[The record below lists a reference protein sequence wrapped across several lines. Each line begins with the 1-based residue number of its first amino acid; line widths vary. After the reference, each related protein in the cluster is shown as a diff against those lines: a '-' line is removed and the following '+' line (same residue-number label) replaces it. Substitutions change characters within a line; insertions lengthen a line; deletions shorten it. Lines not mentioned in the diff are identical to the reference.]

1 MVTEPAIIRTLTL
14 TTAIALLA
22 GGAEFLHA
30 RRIQATAP
38 LLRANQASP
47 APWTHHL
54 PWIRTVCIALLAG
67 ALSILFHAS
76 DSTQRGK
83 NHLRERH
90 LIVLLDVSPSMLI
103 RDAGESGS
111 ESRAERASRILTE
124 LLNRCP
130 GDHLKISLVAFYT
143 EPKPLVQATND
154 RNVIRYMAS
163 ELPLHILFKPGKT
176 DLLKSLNL
184 TPKLI
189 PELPYRSASLL
200 VLSDGDA
207 IANTGLNPLP
217 NSFDEAL
224 FVGVGRTS
232 GGTFIDDHNSRQ
244 DSASLA
250 SLARRLRATYLDL
263 NLKPL
268 PLNVLPNLTL
278 PSSSSPL
285 SSDRLVPLAKAVAAI
300 SSGVLSLIPIALSA
314 FGTISRN
321 RNRSQQPRQSWMPQ
335 TTR

>member
-1 MVTEPAIIRTLTL
+1 MVTEPAMIRTLAL
-14 TTAIALLA
+14 TAATALIA
-22 GGAEFLHA
+22 GGAEFMHA
-30 RRIQATAP
+30 RRIQATVP
-38 LLRANQASP
+38 LLHANHASP

-54 PWIRTVCIALLAG
+54 PWIRTVCVALLAG

-76 DSTQRGK
+76 DSTQHGK
-83 NHLRERH
+83 TQPRERH
-90 LIVLLDVSPSMLI
+90 LVALLDVSPSMLI
-103 RDAGESGS
+103 RDAGKSGG
-111 ESRAERASRILTE
+111 ESRAERAARILTE

-130 GDHLKISLVAFYT
+130 GDHIKMSLIAFYT
-143 EPKPLVQATND
+143 EPKPLVQATTD

-176 DLLKSLNL
+176 DLLKSINL
-184 TPKLI
+184 TPKII

-207 IANTGLNPLP
+207 ISNTGLNPLP
-217 NSFDEAL
+217 KCFDEAL

-244 DSASLA
+244 DNASLA

-263 NLKPL
+263 NQNQL
-268 PLNVLPNLTL
+268 PLNTLPNLTL

-285 SSDRLVPLAKAVAAI
+285 SMDRLVPLAKVVTALT
-300 SSGVLSLIPIALSA
+300 SSVLSLIPIALA
-314 FGTISRN
+314 HFGTISRN
-321 RNRSQQPRQSWMPQ
+321 RNQQTRQSWMPQ